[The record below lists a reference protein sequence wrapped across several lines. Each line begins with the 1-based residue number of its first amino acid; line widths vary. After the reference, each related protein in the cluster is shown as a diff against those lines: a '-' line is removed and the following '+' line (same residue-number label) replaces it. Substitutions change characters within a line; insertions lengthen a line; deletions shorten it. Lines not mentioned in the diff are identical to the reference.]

1 MASFHFCLFVFE
13 FVHLPIAIIGKYNQK
28 CKRFF
33 GKAVALRVLKKVMTI
48 TVMTFSV
55 RLIFSF
61 LLTIIST

>member
-1 MASFHFCLFVFE
+1 MFE

-33 GKAVALRVLKKVMTI
+33 RKAVALRVLKKVMTI

-61 LLTIIST
+61 Y